1 MLGLNFMITSS
12 DICSSGILL
21 FWGGRW
27 EQGEFIILI
36 TVNSLQKMLLYMT
49 SAHMLS

>member
-1 MLGLNFMITSS
+1 MTEFHDTSS
-12 DICSSGILL
+12 DICSSGTLL
-21 FWGGRW
+21 FGWG